1 MGPISSVVR
10 KNCGPAFGRRE
21 DSVFMNI
28 CCNKKFVEFSIPQQ
42 RRTTGVF
49 ESDV

>member
-28 CCNKKFVEFSIPQQ
+28 CCNKKFVEFSIPKQ
-42 RRTTGVF
+42 RRTTG
-49 ESDV
+49 EIGSDV